1 MAKSQP
7 LNVQNEPGRKYPPPF
22 RAGAPSLYR
31 FMLYLIGTM
40 RVMLDPISGGKGGKL
55 APRALA
61 RAAWSRMDDPE
72 LPASRADM
80 AWPLLP
86 KVIMTRTVPC
96 SPRALAASG

>member
-1 MAKSQP
+1 
-7 LNVQNEPGRKYPPPF
+7 
-22 RAGAPSLYR
+22 
-31 FMLYLIGTM
+31 M
-40 RVMLDPISGGKGGKL
+40 RVMLDPISGGKGGRL

-61 RAAWSRMDDPE
+61 RAAWSSVADPE

-80 AWPLLP
+80 AWPLRL

>member
-1 MAKSQP
+1 
-7 LNVQNEPGRKYPPPF
+7 
-22 RAGAPSLYR
+22 
-31 FMLYLIGTM
+31 MLYLIGTI

-61 RAAWSRMDDPE
+61 RAAWSRMADPE

-80 AWPLLP
+80 AWPLRP